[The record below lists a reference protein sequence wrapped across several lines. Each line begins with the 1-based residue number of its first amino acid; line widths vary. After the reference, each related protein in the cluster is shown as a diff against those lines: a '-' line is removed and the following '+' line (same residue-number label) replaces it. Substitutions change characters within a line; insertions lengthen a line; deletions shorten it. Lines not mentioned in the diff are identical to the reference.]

1 LFRLLEVLT
10 DNDTAEPIIR
20 VIRNLNSLSR
30 RLHAKER
37 ENRAE
42 DLFFEQD
49 IVLGVEL

>member
-10 DNDTAEPIIR
+10 NNDAAKPIFR
-20 VIRNLNSLSR
+20 VICNLNSLSR

-42 DLFFEQD
+42 HLFLEQD
-49 IVLGVEL
+49 IVLGVDL